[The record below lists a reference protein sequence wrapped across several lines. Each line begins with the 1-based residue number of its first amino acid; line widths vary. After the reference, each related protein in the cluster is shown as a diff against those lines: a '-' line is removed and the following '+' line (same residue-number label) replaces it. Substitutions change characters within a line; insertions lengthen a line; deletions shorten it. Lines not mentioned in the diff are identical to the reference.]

1 VIHPFANNKTSL
13 AVYSLVWLIIAL
25 IQFLVLNYFLE
36 IDFISALLDSV
47 LFNMI
52 MLLFGLTLWY
62 PTKFIDIEERSSL
75 TIFTNHGIGA
85 VVTSGIWIAL
95 SYLVLSK
102 LIIDNDYSVFLKSSL
117 VWRFLIGL
125 LFYII
130 IVSIY
135 YLIIYYNNF
144 REKLKIESE
153 LNSLVKEAELRSLKY
168 QINPHF
174 IFNSLNSIS
183 ALTIS
188 DPEKAREMTI
198 NLSTFLRGTLSK
210 NENQKTRLSEELK
223 NVKLYLEIEKVRFE
237 GKFELYEE
245 LTEEC
250 LNLEVPNMLLQ
261 PLFENAIKHGVY
273 ESLDLVTIKIACK
286 KESEYLR
293 ISVTNNFDKDAA
305 PRKGE
310 GIGLKNIENR
320 LKLIYNRDNLLRVNK
335 TENSFA
341 VDIFIPTGG

>member
-1 VIHPFANNKTSL
+1 MIHPFINSRGSL
-13 AVYSLVWLIIAL
+13 GIYGLVWLIISL
-25 IQFLVLNYFLE
+25 IHFLVLNFSLQ
-36 IDFISALLDSV
+36 IDIGFAFLDSII
-47 LFNMI
+47 FNVV

-62 PTKFIDIEERSSL
+62 PTNFTDFEAKSSI
-75 TIFTNHGIGA
+75 TVFVNHGIGA
-85 VVTSGIWIAL
+85 LVTSALWIGL
-95 SYLVLSK
+95 SYLILSK
-102 LIIDNDYSVFLKSSL
+102 LITDETYSIFLSSSL
-117 VWRFLIGL
+117 IWRFLIGL

-210 NENQKTRLSEELK
+210 NEKQKTKLSEELK
-223 NVKLYLEIEKVRFE
+223 NVKLYLEIEKIRFE
-237 GKFELYEE
+237 EKFELIEE
-245 LTEEC
+245 LTEDC
-250 LNLEVPNMLLQ
+250 LNLDVPNMLLQ
-261 PLFENAIKHGVY
+261 PIFENAIKHGVY
-273 ESLDLVTIKIACK
+273 ESLDLVTTKIKCIRDG
-286 KESEYLR
+286 EYLK

-335 TENSFA
+335 TDNSFA